1 MITNKGIIKPPVLD
15 NVPEE
20 LKSYKQWVAWKA
32 VFRDNNK
39 ITKLPV
45 NPILGWNASTSNP
58 TSWGTYDEAVTYY
71 KNHKDEGIDGIGF
84 VFTKDDPFCG
94 IDLDGCYDPETDKM
108 EDWASEVLKDLNSY
122 CEISPSNTGV
132 KIFTKGSLPGS
143 GKNTDEPI

>member
-1 MITNKGIIKPPVLD
+1 MITNKGIIKSPVLE

-58 TSWGTYDEAVTYY
+58 TSWG
-71 KNHKDEGIDGIGF
+71 N
-84 VFTKDDPFCG
+84 
-94 IDLDGCYDPETDKM
+94 L
-108 EDWASEVLKDLNSY
+108 
-122 CEISPSNTGV
+122 
-132 KIFTKGSLPGS
+132 
-143 GKNTDEPI
+143 